1 MKAFRKNV
9 AIAIDGGGLRGI
21 IAAKALT
28 MLERELGTPLYKV
41 FRLCAG
47 TSTGSILAG
56 GLVAGAD
63 SESLLKLYI
72 ELGPRLFHRSLMSR
86 VWLLRGYRYSREP
99 LIRQFGEMVQGKKL
113 GDLSEGEFPT
123 ELLTTTYDLVAD
135 RTRFVKSW
143 KKEYEDWTILKA
155 VLASSA
161 APTYFPVLEG
171 QFTDGGVGAYNNPC
185 FLAAYEIMHYLKWDL
200 KETTL
205 ISLGTGHAPEHVKV
219 GEPNRFTVLDWL
231 PRIIENRAQDSSD
244 QQVSLVSNL
253 FPEMDFRRFQVD
265 LKESINVDDFRKI
278 PILLEYGEEMGR
290 KLLNDLLDPRQN
302 DPLTTSFFPNPFLP
316 KE

>member
-28 MLERELGTPLYKV
+28 MLEEEMGKPAHKI

-47 TSTGSILAG
+47 TSTGSILASG
-56 GLVAGAD
+56 IASGIDGK
-63 SESLLKLYI
+63 SLLELYL
-72 ELGPRLFHRSLMSR
+72 ELGPNLFRKSFLTQM
-86 VWLLRGYRYSREP
+86 WLLRGYRYSRQP
-99 LIRQFGEMVQGKKL
+99 LIRKFGSMVEGKTL
-113 GDLSEGEFPT
+113 GDLWNSDPPMA
-123 ELLTTTYDLVAD
+123 LITTTYDLVAD

-143 KKEYEDWTILKA
+143 KADYRDWTILQA

-161 APTYFPVLEG
+161 APTYFPVLDG

-185 FLAAYEIMHYLKWDL
+185 FLAAYEITRYLKWDP

-231 PRIIENRAQDSSD
+231 PRIIENRAQDASD

-253 FPEMDFRRFQVD
+253 FPDMDFRRIQVD
-265 LKESINVDDFRKI
+265 LKYPINVDDFKKI
-278 PILLEYGEEMGR
+278 PLLLEYGEEMGR
-290 KLLNDLLDPRQN
+290 KLLNDILDPRQN

>member
-1 MKAFRKNV
+1 MKPFRKNV

-21 IAAKALT
+21 IAAKALA
-28 MLERELGTPLYKV
+28 MLEEEMGQPAYQT

-56 GLVAGAD
+56 GIASGVDGG
-63 SESLLKLYI
+63 SLLQLYLD
-72 ELGPRLFHRSLMSR
+72 LGPNLFRKSMLTRM
-86 VWLLRGYRYSREP
+86 WLLRGYRYSRLP
-99 LIRQFGEMVQGKKL
+99 LVRRFGNMVEEKTL
-113 GDLSEGEFPT
+113 G
-123 ELLTTTYDLVAD
+123 ELWNSDPPMALITTTYDLIAD
-135 RTRFVKSW
+135 RTRFIKSW
-143 KKEYEDWTILKA
+143 KKEYQNWTVLKA

-161 APTYFPVLEG
+161 APTYFPVLDG

-185 FLAAYEIMHYLKWDL
+185 FLAAYEVTRYLNWDP

-205 ISLGTGHAPEHVKV
+205 ISLGTGHTPEHVKP
-219 GEPNRFTVLDWL
+219 GEPNRYTALSWL

-253 FPEMDFRRFQVD
+253 FPEMDFRRIQVD
-265 LKESINVDDFRKI
+265 LKEPISVDDFRKI
-278 PILLEYGEEMGR
+278 PTLLKHGEEMGR
-290 KLLNDLLDPRQN
+290 KLLNDILDPRQS

>member
-1 MKAFRKNV
+1 MKPFRKNV
-9 AIAIDGGGLRGI
+9 AIAIDGGGIRGI
-21 IAAKALT
+21 IAAKALN
-28 MLERELGTPLYKV
+28 MLEQEMGTPAYKV

-56 GLVAGAD
+56 GIAAGAD
-63 SESLLKLYI
+63 SEALLRLYTD
-72 ELGPRLFHRSLMSR
+72 LGPRLFQRSFLSWA
-86 VWLLRGYRYSREP
+86 WLLRGYRYSREP
-99 LIRQFGEMVQGKKL
+99 LIRQFGEMVHEKRL

-143 KKEYEDWTILKA
+143 KPEYEDWTILKA

-185 FLAAYEIMHYLKWDL
+185 FLAAYEITRYLRWDT

-205 ISLGTGHAPEHVKV
+205 ISLGTGHTPEQVKV

-231 PRIIENRAQDSSD
+231 PRIIENRAQDASD
-244 QQVSLVSNL
+244 QQVRLVSNL
-253 FPEMDFRRFQVD
+253 FPEMDFRRVQVD
-265 LKESINVDDFRKI
+265 LEEQISVDDFRKT
-278 PILLEYGEEMGR
+278 PRLLEYGEEMGR
-290 KLLNDLLDPRQN
+290 KLLSDELDPHQEESG
-302 DPLTTSFFPNPFLP
+302 TTMLMPRS
-316 KE
+316 KYSTQ